1 MVDYNDFN
9 PFSGTDNTTGTGNGA
24 NTGTGSY
31 WDDPSVTNMSD
42 TYGADYVEAAQAYT
56 DGYDAGYAN
65 ANQQNAAHTANT
77 GYNAHNG
84 YHAHNA
90 GNGYHAHNVNTG
102 HNAGN
107 GYQNNGYQNNAQG
120 GNTPRVDEYGNTFY
134 TNMGGNASTG
144 SPNGYKVYDSTSV
157 GVFPIGESASK
168 LRFRIGPV
176 MYQPRSKLIALL
188 LAFFLGPFGA
198 HDFYMG
204 KTSKGII
211 MLLLWTVGCL
221 IGIGPIIGAVWLI
234 IDLIGIAV
242 STPTGPMQSYA
253 YDGRGVPMTW
263 LP

>member
-65 ANQQNAAHTANT
+65 ANQQHAAST
-77 GYNAHNG
+77 GNNG

-90 GNGYHAHNVNTG
+90 NTGYQNHGYHAGNGYQS
-102 HNAGN
+102 N
-107 GYQNNGYQNNAQG
+107 GYQNNGYQNHAQG
-120 GNTPRVDEYGNTFY
+120 GNAPRVDEYGNTFY
-134 TNMGGNASTG
+134 TNMGGAQAG
-144 SPNGYKVYDSTSV
+144 SPSGYKVYDPTSV

-168 LRFRIGPV
+168 VRFRIGPV
-176 MYQPRSKLIALL
+176 LYQPRSKLIALL

-221 IGIGPIIGAVWLI
+221 IGIGPIIGAIWLL